1 MTPQHILKKYW
12 GHDTFRTLQ
21 ESIINVI
28 LEGNDVLAI
37 LPTGGGKSI
46 CFQVPTMMKDGCCL
60 VVTPLIALM
69 EDQVQQLQ
77 KKDIAAAAIT
87 AGMSNQ
93 ETELILRECIDGS
106 LKFLYV
112 SPERLETK
120 MFLNVTSE
128 MPISLIAVDEAHC
141 VSQWGYDFRPAYL
154 NIAKIR
160 THFRNAPIIA
170 LTASATEEV
179 KNDIIEKLMMV
190 KGRTFMSSFSRPN
203 LAYAAEKCTDKTNR
217 LIEVLKKVKGTGI
230 VYCKSRKRT
239 NEISDLIKNH
249 GIESNFYHAG
259 LDRDTRKLRQ
269 EEWINGTTKVMVC
282 TNAFGMGIDKGDVRL
297 VIHADMPDCLENYY
311 QEAGRAGRDGKKSYA
326 LLLYNN
332 QDIEELKKLPDIRF
346 PTINTIR
353 KVYQSLANYFQIPN
367 SFGGEQYYDF
377 DMDDFMQKFNLKAN
391 EVIYSLQALK
401 NERIISYQEQ
411 VYKPSFAQFTSSR
424 TDIEEFEINNP
435 NSELVI
441 KALLRTYSG
450 IIDMPV
456 RINEK

>member
-1 MTPQHILKKYW
+1 MTPQQILKKYW

-46 CFQVPTMMKDGCCL
+46 CFQVPAMMNDGCCL
-60 VVTPLIALM
+60 VITPLIALM

-87 AGMSNQ
+87 SGMSNL
-93 ETELILRECIDGS
+93 ETELILKECINGE

-112 SPERLETK
+112 SPERLETR
-120 MFLNVTSE
+120 MFLDLAPE

-170 LTASATEEV
+170 LTASATSDV
-179 KNDIIEKLMMV
+179 KNDIIEKLKMI
-190 KGRTFMSSFSRPN
+190 KGRTFMSSFERSN
-203 LAYAAEKCTDKTNR
+203 LAYASENVIDKINR
-217 LIEVLKKVKGTGI
+217 LIAVLEKVKGTAI

-239 NEISDLIKNH
+239 NEISDLIKKH

-259 LDRDTRKLRQ
+259 LDRDTRKQRQ
-269 EEWINGTTKVMVC
+269 QDWITGTTKVMVC

-311 QEAGRAGRDGKKSYA
+311 QEAGRAGRDGGKSYA
-326 LLLYNN
+326 LLLYNR
-332 QDIEELKKLPDIRF
+332 QEIEELKKLPDTRF
-346 PTINTIR
+346 PNISTIR
-353 KVYQSLANYFQIPN
+353 KVYQALANYFQIPN
-367 SFGGEQYYDF
+367 SFGGDQDSDL
-377 DMDDFMQKFNLKAN
+377 DMDDFPRLIKH
-391 EVIYSLQALK
+391 
-401 NERIISYQEQ
+401 
-411 VYKPSFAQFTSSR
+411 
-424 TDIEEFEINNP
+424 
-435 NSELVI
+435 VI
-441 KALLRTYSG
+441 K
-450 IIDMPV
+450 
-456 RINEK
+456 